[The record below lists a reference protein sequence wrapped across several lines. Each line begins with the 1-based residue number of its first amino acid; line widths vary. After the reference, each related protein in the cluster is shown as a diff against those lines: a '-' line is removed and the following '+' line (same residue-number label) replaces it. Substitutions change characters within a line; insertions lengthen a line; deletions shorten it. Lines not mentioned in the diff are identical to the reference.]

1 MNMLRDFLACRNN
14 EERFEMFN
22 KTFAFQWSE
31 SEMQALYRILN
42 LGEVDETMTAREKY
56 QVVYDTLKERKAA

>member
-31 SEMQALYRILN
+31 SEMQALFRILN
-42 LGEVDETMTAREKY
+42 LGEVDEQLTAREKY
-56 QVVYDTLKERKAA
+56 QIVYDALKEKNVA

>member
-1 MNMLRDFLACRNN
+1 MDMLREFLACRNN

-56 QVVYDTLKERKAA
+56 QMVYEALKEKKVA

>member
-1 MNMLRDFLACRNN
+1 
-14 EERFEMFN
+14 MFN

-56 QVVYDTLKERKAA
+56 QTVYDALKEKKVA